1 MQKDCSSEAWF
12 QRLGNSR
19 LAILRSLTLAAI
31 FGCASPSPALA
42 ATRQTGASAQ
52 PLVAE
57 PIHWLLLGI
66 PPNSIPINSEP
77 SDGQFDLLLK
87 LVMAQMPGREHKYI
101 YANTGRIVAM
111 LQEGFAACYVSS
123 VVSAE
128 RKAMAHLTVN
138 GVVPPL
144 RLLVRKELAAQLQKN
159 GRQEVLLEPLFSRAD
174 LSGALE
180 QGRPYSPNIDAAL
193 AKSTP
198 NVSRS
203 RTQSIQLLRSG
214 RIDYT
219 IGFDSQLHYEQASGE
234 RLPLDGQLVSLP
246 IAGEQVRYTAFA
258 CPRTPWGRAMVDEID
273 AILRKQ
279 VSSPDYLAAMNK
291 WLTPDERERMR
302 PLLRE
307 FVRLRAATAHMD
319 DVPTVPA
326 NTRKTGSD

>member
-1 MQKDCSSEAWF
+1 MTIA
-12 QRLGNSR
+12 LVV
-19 LAILRSLTLAAI
+19 
-31 FGCASPSPALA
+31 GCALQSPAQAMTRPTGEPAKPA
-42 ATRQTGASAQ
+42 A
-52 PLVAE
+52 AE
-57 PIHWLLLGI
+57 ATHWLLLGI
-66 PPNSIPINSEP
+66 PPNSIPVNSEP